1 MVAETQN
8 DSPFIK
14 GELINIIYM
23 NEDSF
28 YTVARVK
35 VLNTNLELPEKV
47 IAIVGTLPKLDEEH
61 SYTFYGKVLEHPK
74 FGFQFQVS
82 SFEKEMPKTT
92 EGIIRYLSSDR
103 FKGIG
108 RKTAEAI
115 VAKLGEQAITKIIED
130 KEILKQVPQL
140 KEDKIQHI
148 YDQVIEH
155 QGVEQVLIELYKYG
169 FGPQLAMKIFQAYK
183 EDTLQVIKSN
193 PYQLIYDVEGIG
205 FAKAD
210 LLGQSLGFTKDQ
222 PERIHAG
229 CLHLVQEMSLQEG
242 HVFIV
247 RESLVR
253 EAMSLLSDSNYNLS
267 VQEIEKQ
274 LTYLEEEGQ
283 LIVEG
288 ENVYLPSLYFA
299 EKGLVTSISKLLTNN
314 QQIEEFPEAEF
325 LKAIGETEEDLKIE
339 YAPSQKEAI
348 KTALQ
353 SGVMILTGGP
363 GTGKTTVIKGIV
375 ESYAKLHGLSLN
387 KRDYSKNNP
396 FPIVLVA
403 PTGRAAKRMSE
414 ATGLPAETIHRLL
427 GWKGGHSGFEKDE
440 DNPIE
445 GQLLIVDEVSMVD
458 IWLANQLFK
467 SLPNSI
473 QVILVGDEDQLPSV
487 GPGQVLSELLHS
499 NIIPTVNL
507 VDIYRQSKES
517 SIIQLAHKMKEGQ
530 LPDDITEAKTDRRF
544 FPCTQDQVITVIEQV
559 CQNAMKKGY
568 TAKEIQVLAPMYRG
582 NAGIEALN
590 SKLQGIFNP
599 KKEKQRE
606 IIFGEISYRVGDVV
620 LQLVNNPEENVFN
633 GDRGEIV
640 AIIYAKE
647 NVEKQDQIVISFE
660 GIEVIYTKQDLNQIT
675 LAYCCSVHKSQGSE
689 FPIVIMPIVKGYH
702 RMLRRNLVYTGIT
715 RAKEYLIL
723 CGEVKAFQSAIL
735 QQNEMQRNTKL
746 KEKLIENVEWTTSS

>member
-1 MVAETQN
+1 MILEDTK
-8 DSPFIK
+8 DHPFIK
-14 GELINIIYM
+14 GELINVIYT
-23 NEDSF
+23 NEDNF
-28 YTVARVK
+28 YTVARIK
-35 VLNTNLELPEKV
+35 VQETDVDLSDKV

-61 SYTFYGKVLEHPK
+61 LYTFYGKLVDHPK
-74 FGFQFQVS
+74 FGEQFQVS
-82 SFEKEMPKTT
+82 HFEKEMPKTS

-115 VAKLGEQAITKIIED
+115 VNKLGENALSKIIED
-130 KEILKQVPQL
+130 KDNLKKIPSL
-140 KEDKIQHI
+140 KKDKINLV
-148 YDQVIEH
+148 YEQVIEN
-155 QGVEQVLIELYKYG
+155 QGIEQVLIELYKYG
-169 FGPQLAMKIFQAYK
+169 FGAQLAMKIYQVYK
-183 EDTLQVIKSN
+183 DETLQVLKNN
-193 PYQLIYDVEGIG
+193 PYQLIQDVEGIG
-205 FAKAD
+205 FQKAD
-210 LLGQSLGFTKDQ
+210 ALGQEIGFTKDQ

-229 CLHLVQEMSLQEG
+229 CLHLVQELSLQEG
-242 HVFIV
+242 HVFVEREYLISDCV
-247 RESLVR
+247 R
-253 EAMSLLSDSNYNLS
+253 LLSDNSYHIS
-267 VQEIEKQ
+267 VQEVESQ
-274 LTYLEEEGQ
+274 LIYLEEEGQ

-288 ENVYLPSLYFA
+288 ENIYLPTLFFA
-299 EKGLVTSISKLLTNN
+299 EKGLVTNVTRLLKNKDH
-314 QQIEEFPEAEF
+314 IEEFPEAEF
-325 LKAIGETEEDLKIE
+325 LKAIGETEEALKIE

-353 SGVMILTGGP
+353 SSLMILTGGP

-387 KRDYSKNNP
+387 KKDYSTKNP
-396 FPIVLVA
+396 FPVVLVA

-445 GQLLIVDEVSMVD
+445 GKLLIVDEVSMVD

-467 SLPNSI
+467 SLATDM

-499 NIIPTVNL
+499 KVIPTVNL

-517 SIIQLAHKMKEGQ
+517 SIIQLAHHMKAGQ
-530 LPDDITEAKTDRRF
+530 LPGDILEAKVDRRF
-544 FPCTQDQVITVIEQV
+544 LPCSQDQVISVLEQI
-559 CQNAMKKGY
+559 CTNAIKKGY

-582 NAGIEALN
+582 NVGIEALN
-590 SKLQGIFNP
+590 KNLQAIFNP

-606 IIFGEISYRVGDVV
+606 IIFGEVAYRVGDVV
-620 LQLVNNPEENVFN
+620 LQLVNNSEENVFN

-647 NVEKQDQIVISFE
+647 NVEKQDQIIISFD
-660 GIEVIYTKQDLNQIT
+660 GIEVEYTKQDLNQIT

-689 FPIVIMPIVKGYH
+689 FPIVIMPIVRGYH

-715 RAKEYLIL
+715 RAKDYLIL
-723 CGEVKAFQSAIL
+723 CGEVQSFQTAIQ
-735 QQNEMQRNTKL
+735 QQNEMKRNTLL
-746 KEKLIENVEWTTSS
+746 KEKLVLNLECKM

>member
-1 MVAETQN
+1 MVVENQN

-14 GELINIIYM
+14 GELVNVIYM
-23 NEDSF
+23 NEENF

-35 VLNTNLELPEKV
+35 VLNTNLELLDKV
-47 IAIVGTLPKLDEEH
+47 IAIVGTLPKLDEDH
-61 SYTFYGKVLEHPK
+61 PYTFYGKILEHPK
-74 FGFQFQVS
+74 FGQQFQVS
-82 SFEKEMPKTT
+82 SFEKEMPKTS

-115 VAKLGEQAITKIIED
+115 VERLGEQAISKIIENKD
-130 KEILKQVPQL
+130 ILKEIPSLKD
-140 KEDKIQHI
+140 EKIQII
-148 YDQVIEH
+148 YEQVIEN
-155 QGVEQVLIELYKYG
+155 QGIEQVLIELYKYG
-169 FGPQLAMKIFQAYK
+169 FGPQMAMKIFQAYK
-183 EDTLQVIKSN
+183 EETLQVLKNN

-205 FAKAD
+205 FARAD
-210 LLGQSLGFTKDQ
+210 ALGQAIGFTKGQ

-229 CLHLVQEMSLQEG
+229 CLHIVQEMSLQEG
-242 HVFIV
+242 HVYVI
-247 RESLVR
+247 RDSLIR
-253 EAMSLLSDSNYNLS
+253 EAISLLSDNNYNLS
-267 VQEIEKQ
+267 VEDVEKQ
-274 LTYLEEEGQ
+274 LVFLEEEGQ

-288 ENVYLPSLYFA
+288 ENVYLPSLFFA
-299 EKGLVTSISKLLTNN
+299 EKGLVTSISNLLSNN
-314 QQIEEFPEAEF
+314 QHIEEFPEAEF
-325 LKAIGETEEDLKIE
+325 LKAIGETEEELKIE

-353 SGVMILTGGP
+353 SGMMILTGGP

-387 KRDYSKNNP
+387 KRDYGKNNP
-396 FPIVLVA
+396 FPIILVA

-445 GQLLIVDEVSMVD
+445 GKLLIVDEVSMVD

-467 SLPNSI
+467 SLPSSI

-499 NIIPTVNL
+499 NVIPTVNL
-507 VDIYRQSKES
+507 IDIYRQAKES

-530 LPDDITEAKTDRRF
+530 LPGDITDAKSDRRF
-544 FPCTQDQVITVIEQV
+544 FACSQDQVISVIEQV

-568 TAKEIQVLAPMYRG
+568 SAREIQVLAPMYRG

-590 SKLQGIFNP
+590 IKLQSIFNP
-599 KKEKQRE
+599 KKERQRE
-606 IIFGEISYRVGDVV
+606 IVFGEVTYRVGDVV
-620 LQLVNNPEENVFN
+620 LQLVNNSEENVFN

-640 AIIYAKE
+640 AIMFAKE

-660 GIEVIYTKQDLNQIT
+660 GIEVVYTKQDLNQIT

-715 RAKEYLIL
+715 RAKEFLIL
-723 CGEVKAFQSAIL
+723 CGEVKAFQTAIQ

-746 KEKLIENVEWTTSS
+746 REKLIEQCRL